1 MSKCRFLYHNG
12 VVLEAPPVA
21 TFLQSLPGAYTTTR
35 TIDSG
40 TSFLFWERH
49 MKRLSSSIRI
59 LLDSK
64 PELLLSSGSSSRFL
78 MNQTVHDS
86 SVYDLVN
93 GSMSKAMS
101 SVVVK
106 ERGRLCGE
114 ELAVTV
120 LVTGNVEK
128 LSRLGDEKVVD
139 FLDVWL
145 HIGGYS
151 LGVGEKAA
159 SLALVGSGRDVA
171 NAKYSDWVRLRTPL
185 EKFRPPSTTELLLSN
200 DGDHLLEGCVTNFF
214 VVCRKSS
221 SGSLYGE
228 SLREFE
234 VQTAPVTD
242 GVLPG
247 VIREIVIEVCISK
260 GIPYRERAPSWSER
274 ELWEEAFITSSLR
287 IVQHVGTIKVPVGSL
302 EALACT
308 KPEEIEW
315 KEKRFEEGPGMITE
329 LIQKAIME
337 RGIEEGFP
345 LKDLYDS

>member
-1 MSKCRFLYHNG
+1 MSNCRFLYHNG

-35 TIDSG
+35 TINSG
-40 TSFLFWERH
+40 TTFLFWERH
-49 MKRLSSSIRI
+49 VKRLSSSIRI

-64 PELLLSSGSSSRFL
+64 PELLFSSGSSSRVW
-78 MNQTVHDS
+78 MNQTVHES
-86 SVYDLVN
+86 SIYDLVN
-93 GSMSKAMS
+93 GSMSKAMRCG
-101 SVVVK
+101 VVK

-120 LVTGNVEK
+120 LVTGNAEK

-159 SLALVGSGRDVA
+159 SLALVGHGRDVA
-171 NAKYSDWVRLRTPL
+171 NAKYSDWVRLRKPL
-185 EKFRPPSTTELLLSN
+185 EKFRPSSTTELLLSN
-200 DGDHLLEGCVTNFF
+200 DGDRLLEGCVTNFF
-214 VVCRKSS
+214 VKSS

-228 SLREFE
+228 SLGEYE

-287 IVQHVGTIKVPVGSL
+287 ILQHVGTIKVPVGSL

-345 LKDLYDS
+345 LEGLV

>member
-1 MSKCRFLYHNG
+1 MSNCRFLYHNG
-12 VVLEAPPVA
+12 VVTEAPPVT

-35 TIDSG
+35 TINNS
-40 TSFLFWERH
+40 TNFLFWERH
-49 MKRLSSSIRI
+49 LKRLSTSVRI

-64 PELLLSSGSSSRFL
+64 PEFLFSSVPSSRFS
-78 MNQTVHDS
+78 MNQPVHES
-86 SVYDLVN
+86 CIYDLVN
-93 GSMSKAMS
+93 GSMSKAMR

-106 ERGRLCGE
+106 ERERLCGE

-120 LVTGNVEK
+120 LVTGNEEK
-128 LSRLGDEKVVD
+128 LLSRLGNEKVVD

-151 LGVGEKAA
+151 LSVGESAA
-159 SLALVGSGRDVA
+159 SLALVGYGRDVA
-171 NAKYSDWVRLRTPL
+171 NAKYSDWVRLRKPL
-185 EKFRPPSTTELLLSN
+185 EKFRPPLTTELLLSN

-214 VVCRKSS
+214 VVCRKKSS
-221 SGSLYGE
+221 SGE
-228 SLREFE
+228 SLKEFE
-234 VQTAPVTD
+234 VQTAPVSD

-247 VIREIVIEVCISK
+247 VIREVVIEVCLSK

-287 IVQHVGTIKVPVGSL
+287 ILQHVGTIKVPVDSL
-302 EALACT
+302 EALACI

-315 KEKRFEEGPGMITE
+315 KEKRFKEGPGMITK

-345 LKDLYDS
+345 LKDL